1 VKMPRSLRFLLERA
15 SESLG
20 MSISTILRLA
30 VSQAL
35 SDGIKDI
42 SHLAYEVD
50 GYDVITTFK
59 VPLSMKKELKRMA
72 RANMVSASEIVRLSL
87 VRLIRTLTPY
97 EGDYVDVYET
107 VSVPAMPL
115 TPYEDNSVVYGMV
128 PSPAEPSVSVVVP
141 IQGVVP

>member
-1 VKMPRSLRFLLERA
+1 MGDLVTISVKMPRSLRFLLERA

-20 MSISTILRLA
+20 MPMSVMLRLA

-35 SDGIKDI
+35 SDGVKDI
-42 SHLAYEVD
+42 SQYAYEVD

-87 VRLIRTLTPY
+87 VRLIRTL
-97 EGDYVDVYET
+97 
-107 VSVPAMPL
+107 M
-115 TPYEDNSVVYGMV
+115 PYEDNSVVYGMV
-128 PSPAEPSVSVVVP
+128 PSPAEPSVSAVAMT
-141 IQGVVP
+141 QGVVP

>member
-1 VKMPRSLRFLLERA
+1 MGDLVSISVKMPRSLRFLLERA

-20 MSISTILRLA
+20 MKRSTILRLA

-35 SDGIKDI
+35 SDGIKGI
-42 SHLAYEVD
+42 SQYAYEVD

-97 EGDYVDVYET
+97 E
-107 VSVPAMPL
+107 
-115 TPYEDNSVVYGMV
+115 DNSVVYGMV
-128 PSPAEPSVSVVVP
+128 PSPAEPSINVVALA
-141 IQGVVP
+141 QGVVP

>member
-1 VKMPRSLRFLLERA
+1 MGDLVSISVKMPRSLRFLLERA

-20 MSISTILRLA
+20 MKRSTILRLA

-35 SDGIKDI
+35 SNGIKDI

-50 GYDVITTFK
+50 RYDVITTFK

-97 EGDYVDVYET
+97 G
-107 VSVPAMPL
+107 
-115 TPYEDNSVVYGMV
+115 DNSVVYGMV
-128 PSPAEPSVSVVVP
+128 PSSAEPSVSVVALT
-141 IQGVVP
+141 QGVVP

>member
-1 VKMPRSLRFLLERA
+1 MGDLVSISVKMPRSLRFLLERA

-20 MSISTILRLA
+20 MPMSTILRLA

-97 EGDYVDVYET
+97 E
-107 VSVPAMPL
+107 
-115 TPYEDNSVVYGMV
+115 DNYVVYGMV
-128 PSPAEPSVSVVVP
+128 PSPAEPSVSVVALA
-141 IQGVVP
+141 QGVVP

>member
-1 VKMPRSLRFLLERA
+1 MGDLVSISVKMPRSLRFLLERA

-20 MSISTILRLA
+20 MPMSMIMRLA

-42 SHLAYEVD
+42 SQYAYEVD

-97 EGDYVDVYET
+97 E
-107 VSVPAMPL
+107 
-115 TPYEDNSVVYGMV
+115 DNYVVYGMV
-128 PSPAEPSVSVVVP
+128 PSPAEPSINVVALA
-141 IQGVVP
+141 QGVVP

>member
-1 VKMPRSLRFLLERA
+1 MGDLVSISVKMPRSLRFLLERA

-20 MSISTILRLA
+20 MPMSTIMRLA

-35 SDGIKDI
+35 SDGIKGI
-42 SHLAYEVD
+42 SQYAYEVD

-59 VPLSMKKELKRMA
+59 VPLSVKKELKRMA

-97 EGDYVDVYET
+97 E
-107 VSVPAMPL
+107 
-115 TPYEDNSVVYGMV
+115 DNSVVYGMV
-128 PSPAEPSVSVVVP
+128 PSSAEPSVSVVALA
-141 IQGVVP
+141 QEVVP

>member
-1 VKMPRSLRFLLERA
+1 MGDLVSISVKMPRSLRFLLERA

-20 MSISTILRLA
+20 MPMSTIMRLA

-35 SDGIKDI
+35 SDGVKDI
-42 SHLAYEVD
+42 SQYAYEVD

-59 VPLSMKKELKRMA
+59 VPLSVKKELKRMA

-97 EGDYVDVYET
+97 E
-107 VSVPAMPL
+107 
-115 TPYEDNSVVYGMV
+115 DNSVVYGMV
-128 PSPAEPSVSVVVP
+128 PSSAEPSVSVVALA
-141 IQGVVP
+141 QEVVP

>member
-1 VKMPRSLRFLLERA
+1 MGDLVCISVKMPRSLRFLLERA

-20 MSISTILRLA
+20 MKRSKILRLA

-35 SDGIKDI
+35 SDGIKGI
-42 SHLAYEVD
+42 SQYAYEVD
-50 GYDVITTFK
+50 GYDVIITFK

-97 EGDYVDVYET
+97 E
-107 VSVPAMPL
+107 
-115 TPYEDNSVVYGMV
+115 DNYVVYGMV
-128 PSPAEPSVSVVVP
+128 PSPAEPSVSVIVP
-141 IQGVVP
+141 VQGVVP

>member
-1 VKMPRSLRFLLERA
+1 MGDLVTISVKMPRSLRFLLERA

-20 MSISTILRLA
+20 MKRSKILRLA

-35 SDGIKDI
+35 SDGIKGI
-42 SHLAYEVD
+42 SQYAYEVD
-50 GYDVITTFK
+50 GYDVIITFK

-97 EGDYVDVYET
+97 E
-107 VSVPAMPL
+107 
-115 TPYEDNSVVYGMV
+115 DNSVVYGMV
-128 PSPAEPSVSVVVP
+128 PSPAEPSVSAVVP
-141 IQGVVP
+141 VQGVVP

>member
-1 VKMPRSLRFLLERA
+1 VRDEGMGDLVTISVKMPRSLRFLLERA

-20 MSISTILRLA
+20 MKRSKILRLA

-35 SDGIKDI
+35 SDGIKGI
-42 SHLAYEVD
+42 SQYAYEVD
-50 GYDVITTFK
+50 GYDVIITFK

-97 EGDYVDVYET
+97 E
-107 VSVPAMPL
+107 
-115 TPYEDNSVVYGMV
+115 DNSVVYGMV

>member
-1 VKMPRSLRFLLERA
+1 MGDLVSISVKMPRSLRFLLERA

-20 MSISTILRLA
+20 MSMSTILRLA

-35 SDGIKDI
+35 SDGIKGI
-42 SHLAYEVD
+42 SQYAYEVD

-97 EGDYVDVYET
+97 E
-107 VSVPAMPL
+107 
-115 TPYEDNSVVYGMV
+115 DNYVVYGMV
-128 PSPAEPSVSVVVP
+128 PSPAEPSVSVVALA
-141 IQGVVP
+141 QGVVP

>member
-1 VKMPRSLRFLLERA
+1 MGDLVSISVKMPRSLRFLLERV

-20 MSISTILRLA
+20 MPMSTIIRLA

-35 SDGIKDI
+35 NDGVKDI
-42 SHLAYEVD
+42 SQYAYEVD

-59 VPLSMKKELKRMA
+59 VPLSVKKELKRMA

-97 EGDYVDVYET
+97 E
-107 VSVPAMPL
+107 
-115 TPYEDNSVVYGMV
+115 DNSVVYGMV
-128 PSPAEPSVSVVVP
+128 PSPAEPSVSVVALT
-141 IQGVVP
+141 QGVVP

>member
-1 VKMPRSLRFLLERA
+1 MGDLVSISVKMPRSLRFLLERA

-20 MSISTILRLA
+20 MPMSTIMRLA

-35 SDGIKDI
+35 SDGVKDI
-42 SHLAYEVD
+42 SQYAYEVD

-59 VPLSMKKELKRMA
+59 VPLSVKKELKRMA

-97 EGDYVDVYET
+97 E
-107 VSVPAMPL
+107 
-115 TPYEDNSVVYGMV
+115 DNSVVYGIV
-128 PSPAEPSVSVVVP
+128 PSPAEPSVGAVALA
-141 IQGVVP
+141 QGVIP

>member
-1 VKMPRSLRFLLERA
+1 MGDLVSISVKMPRSLRFLLERA

-20 MSISTILRLA
+20 MPMSTILRLA

-35 SDGIKDI
+35 SDGIKGI
-42 SHLAYEVD
+42 SQYAYEVD
-50 GYDVITTFK
+50 GYDVIITFK

-97 EGDYVDVYET
+97 E
-107 VSVPAMPL
+107 
-115 TPYEDNSVVYGMV
+115 DNSVVYGMV

-141 IQGVVP
+141 AQGVVP

>member
-1 VKMPRSLRFLLERA
+1 MGDLVSISVKMPRSLRFLLERV

-20 MSISTILRLA
+20 MPMSTILRLA

-42 SHLAYEVD
+42 SQYAYEVD

-97 EGDYVDVYET
+97 E
-107 VSVPAMPL
+107 
-115 TPYEDNSVVYGMV
+115 DNSVVYGMV
-128 PSPAEPSVSVVVP
+128 PSSAEPSVSVVALA
-141 IQGVVP
+141 QEVVP

>member
-1 VKMPRSLRFLLERA
+1 MGDLVSISVKMPRSLRFLLERA

-20 MSISTILRLA
+20 MPMSTIMRLA

-35 SDGIKDI
+35 SDGIKGI
-42 SHLAYEVD
+42 SQYAYEVD

-97 EGDYVDVYET
+97 E
-107 VSVPAMPL
+107 
-115 TPYEDNSVVYGMV
+115 DNSVVYGMV
-128 PSPAEPSVSVVVP
+128 PSSAEPSVSVVALA
-141 IQGVVP
+141 QEVVP

>member
-1 VKMPRSLRFLLERA
+1 MGDLVSISVKMPRSLRFLLERA

-20 MSISTILRLA
+20 MPMSTILRLA

-35 SDGIKDI
+35 SDGIKGI
-42 SHLAYEVD
+42 SQVAYEVD

-59 VPLSMKKELKRMA
+59 VTSDMRRELKRMA

-97 EGDYVDVYET
+97 E
-107 VSVPAMPL
+107 
-115 TPYEDNSVVYGMV
+115 DNSFVYGMV

-141 IQGVVP
+141 AQGVVP

>member
-1 VKMPRSLRFLLERA
+1 MDDRLVCASVKMPRSLRFLLERA
-15 SESLG
+15 SEKLG
-20 MSISTILRLA
+20 MSMSTIIRLA

-35 SDGIKDI
+35 NDGINDI
-42 SHLAYEVD
+42 SQYAYETD
-50 GYDVITTFK
+50 EYIITTFK
-59 VPLSMKKELKRMA
+59 VPLSVKKELKRMA

-107 VSVPAMPL
+107 VSVPAMP
-115 TPYEDNSVVYGMV
+115 
-128 PSPAEPSVSVVVP
+128 SVSVVVP

>member
-1 VKMPRSLRFLLERA
+1 MGDLVSISVKMPRSLRFLLERA

-20 MSISTILRLA
+20 MPMSMILRLA

-35 SDGIKDI
+35 SDGVKDI
-42 SHLAYEVD
+42 SQYAYEVD

-97 EGDYVDVYET
+97 E
-107 VSVPAMPL
+107 
-115 TPYEDNSVVYGMV
+115 DNSVVYGTL
-128 PSPAEPSVSVVVP
+128 PSPAEPSVSAVALT
-141 IQGVVP
+141 QGVVP

>member
-1 VKMPRSLRFLLERA
+1 MGDLVSISVKMPRSLRFLLERA

-20 MSISTILRLA
+20 MSMSTILRLA

-97 EGDYVDVYET
+97 E
-107 VSVPAMPL
+107 
-115 TPYEDNSVVYGMV
+115 DNSVVYGMV

>member
-1 VKMPRSLRFLLERA
+1 MGDLVSVSVKMPRSLRFLLERV

-20 MSISTILRLA
+20 MPMSTILRLA

-35 SDGIKDI
+35 SNGIKDI

-59 VPLSMKKELKRMA
+59 VPLSVKNELKRMA
-72 RANMVSASEIVRLSL
+72 RANMVSVGEIVRLSL

-97 EGDYVDVYET
+97 EDNYVVYEA
-107 VSVPAMPL
+107 VP
-115 TPYEDNSVVYGMV
+115 TPAV
-128 PSPAEPSVSVVVP
+128 PSVSIADP
-141 IQGVVP
+141 AQGVVP